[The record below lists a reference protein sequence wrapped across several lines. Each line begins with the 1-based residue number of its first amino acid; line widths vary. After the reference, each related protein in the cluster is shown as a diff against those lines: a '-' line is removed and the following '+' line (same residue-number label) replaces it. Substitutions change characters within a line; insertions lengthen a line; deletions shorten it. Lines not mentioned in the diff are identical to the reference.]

1 MLKAKLTSKGQVT
14 IPTALRQQLNLEAG
28 DELLFVPEGGEVRVR
43 VLKQR
48 RLSEFYGALP
58 ATRPYP
64 GKDAIRQQVAAH
76 LAHQALSE
84 DA

>member
-28 DELLFVPEGGEVRVR
+28 DELLFMLKGGEVRLR
-43 VLKQR
+43 VLKHR
-48 RLSEFYGALP
+48 RLSEFYGALR

-64 GKDAIRQQVAAH
+64 GKDAIRQEVAEN
-76 LAHQALSE
+76 LADQTLSE
-84 DA
+84 

>member
-1 MLKAKLTSKGQVT
+1 MLKAKLTSEGQVT
-14 IPTALRQQLNLEAG
+14 IPTALRRQLNLEAG
-28 DELLFVPEGGEVRVR
+28 DELLFMLEGSEVRLR

-76 LAHQALSE
+76 LAHQTLSE

>member
-28 DELLFVPEGGEVRVR
+28 DELLFVLEEGEVRLR

-48 RLSEFYGALP
+48 RLREFYGILP

-64 GKDAIRQQVAAH
+64 GKDAIRQQVAEQV
-76 LAHQALSE
+76 AHQILDE
-84 DA
+84 DT

>member
-14 IPTALRQQLNLEAG
+14 IPTALRRQLNLEVG
-28 DELLFVPEGGEVRVR
+28 DELLFMLEGGEVRVR

-48 RLSEFYGALP
+48 RLSEFYGVLP

-64 GKDAIRQQVAAH
+64 GKDAIRQEVAEH
-76 LAHQALSE
+76 LAHQTLSE
-84 DA
+84 EA

>member
-28 DELLFVPEGGEVRVR
+28 DELLFVLEGGEVRVR

-64 GKDAIRQQVAAH
+64 GKDAIRQQVGAH
-76 LAHQALSE
+76 LAHQTLSE

>member
-28 DELLFVPEGGEVRVR
+28 DELLFVLEGGEVRVR

-76 LAHQALSE
+76 LADQTLSE

>member
-14 IPTALRQQLNLEAG
+14 IPTALRRQLNLEAG
-28 DELLFVPEGGEVRVR
+28 DELLFVMERGEVRLR

-48 RLSEFYGALP
+48 RLSEFYGILP

-64 GKDAIRQQVAAH
+64 SKDVIRQQVAEH
-76 LAHQALSE
+76 LADQILNE